1 MAGIKGTKRGRK
13 ARRIRKEDIT
23 RWYPDKMLDNQ
34 KEEKASAKIE
44 TKKERKELAE
54 KKKKELIKMYMERYG
69 VVPKDLQ
76 C

>member
-1 MAGIKGTKRGRK
+1 
-13 ARRIRKEDIT
+13 
-23 RWYPDKMLDNQ
+23 MLDNQ